1 MRDIIKKRIIKV
13 KGITCSGCVNTIDN
27 ELSRLNGVKTAIA
40 GIEGYIYVEYD
51 LNKITFKEI
60 EENIT
65 ELGYML
71 SDNFLDKLKK
81 GWYNFSEENELDN
94 LHNTS
99 RSCCTIPDSEFVQY
113 AKHREQVGK

>member
-1 MRDIIKKRIIKV
+1 MREIIKKRIINV
-13 KGITCSGCVNTIDN
+13 KGITCNGCVNTIDS
-27 ELSRLNGVKTAIA
+27 ELSRLIGVKTAIA
-40 GIEGYIYVEYD
+40 GVEGYVYVEYD

-71 SDNFLDKLKK
+71 SNNLLDKLKRE
-81 GWYNFSEENELDN
+81 WYYFTEGNELDN

-99 RSCCTIPDSEFVQY
+99 RSCCTIPDSQFVQY
-113 AKHREQVGK
+113 AKHRAQVRK